1 MAEEQEKTEQAT
13 PRRRQKAREEGNVA
27 RSRELSS
34 MFAMGGFLIL
44 ITLMG
49 GTTMRTLLQITRDGF
64 IISPGETPVD
74 SLLRFMTGG
83 MKVLLPIFALSL
95 TLGIFGNA
103 IQGGIVFKPLK
114 LDLERFNPVEGLKKI
129 FSRHAIVEFL
139 KGLLKFS
146 AGALLLYYIIRKI
159 LPSLPQLMLMEPR
172 TGSLEMMAFII
183 YTLKLGFLT
192 FFLISILDYI
202 NEKWKLERSLRMTKE
217 DIKEEFKETEGDPQI
232 KSRVRSIQ
240 REMAQR
246 RMIQEVPKAT
256 VVITNPTHYAVAL
269 KYRKGEEDA
278 PRVVAKGVDF
288 MAVRI
293 REAARKAG
301 VPIVEDR
308 ALARA
313 LYPLEPGMQIP
324 EHLYRAVAKILAYIY
339 RLQGVAV

>member
-13 PRRRQKAREEGNVA
+13 PRRRQKAREEGNIA

-49 GTTMRTLLQITRDGF
+49 GTTMRSLLQITRDGF
-64 IISPGETPVD
+64 IISPGDTPID

-83 MKVLLPIFALSL
+83 MKVLLPIFAISL
-95 TLGIFGNA
+95 ALGVFGNA

-114 LDLERFNPVEGLKKI
+114 LDLARFNPVEGLKKI

-288 MAVRI
+288 MAARI